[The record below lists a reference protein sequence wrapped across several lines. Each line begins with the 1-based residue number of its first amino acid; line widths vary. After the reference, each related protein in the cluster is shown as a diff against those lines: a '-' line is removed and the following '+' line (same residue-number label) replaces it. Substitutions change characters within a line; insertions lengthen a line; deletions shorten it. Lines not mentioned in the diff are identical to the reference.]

1 MDCQFKKSN
10 KRLIIMTKTI
20 LLTEDDQDVGDLI
33 QSALESEGYEV
44 VWVKDGVK
52 AVEIIQDKKVDLILL
67 DIMMPTFSGYWF
79 CDVFKKNPQTKDIPI
94 IFISALNSETD
105 IKRGM
110 DLGASAF
117 LTKPFKMQQL
127 FDMVASFLNT

>member
-1 MDCQFKKSN
+1 
-10 KRLIIMTKTI
+10 MTKTI

>member
-1 MDCQFKKSN
+1 MN
-10 KRLIIMTKTI
+10 KTI
-20 LLTEDDQDVGDLI
+20 LLTEDDKDLGELI
-33 QSALESEGYEV
+33 ETALESEGYTV
-44 VWVKDGVK
+44 LRVQDGVK
-52 AVEIIQDKKVDLILL
+52 AVETVQEHPVDLILL

-94 IFISALNSETD
+94 IFISALNSEND

-110 DLGASAF
+110 DLGASAY

-127 FDMVASFLNT
+127 FDMVSSFLKG

>member
-1 MDCQFKKSN
+1 MA
-10 KRLIIMTKTI
+10 KTI
-20 LLTEDDQDVGDLI
+20 LLTEDDQDVGELI
-33 QSALESEGYEV
+33 KTALGSEGYDV
-44 VWVKDGVK
+44 IWVKDGVK
-52 AVEIIQDKKVDLILL
+52 AVETIQEHKVDLILL